1 MRLCNANRGGPK
13 EGIGKQL
20 CKVITISR
28 PVIGIDYSA
37 GVFFIK
43 RRQQANGC
51 ALANMLTLKHELR
64 KACFIAV
71 GANQQ
76 RNIKLLAAG
85 KDLQR
90 MIRDRK
96 STRLNSSHVA
106 TSYAVFCLRKN
117 D

>member
-1 MRLCNANRGGPK
+1 M
-13 EGIGKQL
+13 
-20 CKVITISR
+20 TICR
-28 PVIGIDYSA
+28 PVIVIDNSA

-51 ALANMLTLKHELR
+51 ALENMLTLKHELR

-90 MIRDRK
+90 MIRNQIPIDGGAIGRIK
-96 STRLNSSHVA
+96 CNRLALAPLLDLPARTKATIAASSSPP
-106 TSYAVFCLRKN
+106 TGL
-117 D
+117 